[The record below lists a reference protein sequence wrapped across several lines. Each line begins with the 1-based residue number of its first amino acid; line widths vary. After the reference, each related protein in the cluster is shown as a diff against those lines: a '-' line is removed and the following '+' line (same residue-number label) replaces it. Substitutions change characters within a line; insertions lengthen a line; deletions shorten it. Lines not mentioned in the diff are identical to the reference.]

1 MNWNLQSPPRSSCA
15 LEYLLDNE
23 IYSSLTTIA
32 ISITFTKKK
41 FYVLALWKGLLSFL
55 ARCLFLLAHLG
66 EIGLIQTFTSIVD
79 EDFIYHSEVLNSGVQ
94 NVMSVDIGI
103 QEAKQAKSTCQS

>member
-1 MNWNLQSPPRSSCA
+1 MRYIWQLEVLASSVAPEASRGDHCNFNH
-15 LEYLLDNE
+15 LYKRRKL
-23 IYSSLTTIA
+23 
-32 ISITFTKKK
+32 
-41 FYVLALWKGLLSFL
+41 YVLALWKGLLSFL

-94 NVMSVDIGI
+94 NVLSVDIGI
-103 QEAKQAKSTCQS
+103 QEAMQVKST